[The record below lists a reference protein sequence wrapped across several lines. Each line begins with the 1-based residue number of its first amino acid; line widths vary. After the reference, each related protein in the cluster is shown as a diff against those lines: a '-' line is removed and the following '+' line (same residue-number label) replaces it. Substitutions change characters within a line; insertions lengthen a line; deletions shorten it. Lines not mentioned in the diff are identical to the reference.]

1 MMESFEIQ
9 PLRNV
14 VKENGPDM
22 GANLKK
28 KFKEIKVEGKRKS
41 HSFTMYT
48 EPLPATHY
56 TEAEQKEIEA
66 LYMGT
71 ESESR
76 KRFQRNHSFSQQR
89 GNLKTDDRDPFQE
102 IGMTILK
109 QSSVKI
115 QD

>member
-1 MMESFEIQ
+1 MESFKIQ
-9 PLRNV
+9 ALRNV
-14 VKENGPDM
+14 VKENGPDVV
-22 GANLKK
+22 ANFEK

-41 HSFTMYT
+41 HASTMYT

-76 KRFQRNHSFSQQR
+76 KRFQRNRSFSQQR
-89 GNLKTDDRDPFQE
+89 GQSQDRRQRFFFK
-102 IGMTILK
+102 K
-109 QSSVKI
+109 QI
-115 QD
+115 